1 MEYSHWDDSIETDDD
16 SRSLIFILL
25 GENAFVIKLVHYSE
39 EGGVLFFQ
47 TFFSLKNFCLKSFE
61 PAHIT
66 AFSK

>member
-39 EGGVLFFQ
+39 GGGVPLFPDIFL
-47 TFFSLKNFCLKSFE
+47 T
-61 PAHIT
+61 
-66 AFSK
+66 